1 MTSPPEHL
9 SPVERDAW
17 QDGYNQGRIESQHII
32 DDRNESI
39 RRLMFANHNELEQW
53 RAAGLTYESIRC
65 IVSDYL
71 NEEISFGKLVEN
83 LRGLALVA
91 IEKHAGG

>member
-1 MTSPPEHL
+1 MINPPEHL

-17 QDGYNQGRIESQHII
+17 QDGYNHARIESQRVI

-39 RRLMFANHNELEQW
+39 RKLMFAYHNELEQW
-53 RAAGLTYESIRC
+53 RSVGLTYESIRC

-83 LRGLALVA
+83 LRGLALVS
-91 IEKHAGG
+91 IEKRERG

>member
-1 MTSPPEHL
+1 
-9 SPVERDAW
+9 
-17 QDGYNQGRIESQHII
+17 
-32 DDRNESI
+32 
-39 RRLMFANHNELEQW
+39 LEQW

-65 IVSDYL
+65 IIADYL

-91 IEKHAGG
+91 IEKRERE